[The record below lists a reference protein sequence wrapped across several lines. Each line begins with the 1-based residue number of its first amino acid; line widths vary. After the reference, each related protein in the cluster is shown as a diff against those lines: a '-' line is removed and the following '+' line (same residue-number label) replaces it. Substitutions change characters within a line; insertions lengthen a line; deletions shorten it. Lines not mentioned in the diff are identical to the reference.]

1 MLRIGIGSDVHR
13 LVKGRELII
22 GGVKIPFDLGL
33 LGHSDADVLIHAI
46 NDAILGALALGD
58 IGKLFPD
65 TDSRYKD
72 ISSIILMKH
81 TAKLMRKKGY
91 RVGNLD
97 CVISCERP
105 KLSPYIDEM
114 RVNIANA
121 LQTKKNQVSVKATT
135 TEGLGFEG
143 KGEGI
148 KADAVVILKRT
159 KIGSEK

>member
-143 KGEGI
+143 RSEGI

-159 KIGSEK
+159 KIGNEK